1 MRRHQS
7 LEGTLSLARS
17 KALNKMI
24 LYGIV
29 AIGLMLLVVVGI
41 AYGVVNQPTASSSA
55 TTIVVTAGQPYHPPG
70 CTIASS
76 AAGNGLTLQIEDAN
90 KPVLG
95 SNVCLHVVLTNTGSQ
110 PISVGGLT
118 LYVVVKDS
126 SGNVVYH
133 NFFPASA
140 PPSVKLNT
148 GQVFDGTAYWDT
160 SNPFDGLISPTVGTY
175 TITAS
180 CDQGQQVLVTTSAP
194 MTFDSS

>member
-1 MRRHQS
+1 M
-7 LEGTLSLARS
+7 
-17 KALNKMI
+17 NKI
-24 LYGIV
+24 ALYGIV
-29 AIGLMLLVVVGI
+29 AIGLMASVVIGI
-41 AYGVVNQPTASSSA
+41 AYGFVNQPGASSTA
-55 TTIVVTAGQPYHPPG
+55 TTIVATAGNAYHPPG

-76 AAGNGLTLQIEDAN
+76 ASGNGLTLQIEDTN
-90 KPVLG
+90 KPLLG
-95 SNVCLHVVLTNTGSQ
+95 SDVCLHVVLTNTGSQ

-126 SGNVVYH
+126 SGNIVYH

-160 SNPFDGLISPTVGTY
+160 SKPFDGLISPTVGTY

-180 CDQGQQVLVTTSAP
+180 CNQGQQVLVTTSAP
-194 MTFDSS
+194 LTFDSS